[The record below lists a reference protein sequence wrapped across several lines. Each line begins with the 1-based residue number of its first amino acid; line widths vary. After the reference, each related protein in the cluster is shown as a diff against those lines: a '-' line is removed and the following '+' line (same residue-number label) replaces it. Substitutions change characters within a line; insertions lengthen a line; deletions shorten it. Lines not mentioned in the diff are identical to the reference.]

1 MTMEDDL
8 NSTILEKILD
18 ALQRRDEKTLSSLS
32 FTPELLTSPIS
43 EYYTVAQLIAREG
56 SLNVIPPKI
65 LTKEILGQYNALYEN
80 CYTYATKT
88 GTFKDIPQHLLDDE
102 VLMLAPNKGTN
113 AQGGEVYSQILHS
126 QILKNVPR
134 HCFTSRLLID
144 KEYQVTGMNSR
155 ISQAALNGQIK
166 DIPKEFLTRE
176 TLLEKSDDGDLLL
189 HDIIKR
195 GNLNDLAEEFLKEEY
210 LLFKNDCGQ
219 TALHIAAHSGN
230 LKDIPKSL
238 LTPKNLSSPDEYGA
252 RPIEETIYGSCTQA
266 IPEELLDSNKL
277 FSSKQE
283 KVKFF
288 DILSDHIDL
297 SSEGEYKEYQNNGF
311 FHSIEKIISTLD
323 QETFDHIRSI
333 PNVKKLT
340 SKEQI
345 KRQLSKRTTPELKID
360 F

>member
-18 ALQRRDEKTLSSLS
+18 ALQRRDEKTLRSLS

-56 SLNVIPPKI
+56 SLNVIPPEV
-65 LTKEILGQYNALYEN
+65 LTKEILGQYNPLYEN
-80 CYTYATKT
+80 CYTYAAKT

-102 VLMLAPNKGTN
+102 MLMLAPNKGTN

-126 QILKNVPR
+126 QILKDVPR
-134 HCFTSRLLID
+134 HCFTNRLLID
-144 KEYQVTGMNSR
+144 KEYQVAGMNSR
-155 ISQAALNGQIK
+155 IAQAALNGQIK
-166 DIPKEFLTRE
+166 DIPKEFLTPQ
-176 TLLEKSDDGDLLL
+176 TLLHKSDGGNILL
-189 HDIIKR
+189 HDIIKK
-195 GNLNDLAEEFLKEEY
+195 GNLSDLPEEFLKEEY

-238 LTPKNLSSPDEYGA
+238 LTQQNLSGPDDYGA
-252 RPIEETIYGSCTQA
+252 RPIEEAIYGSCTQA
-266 IPEELLDSNKL
+266 IPKEILNSDKL

-283 KVKFF
+283 KIKFF

-311 FHSIEKIISTLD
+311 FNSIEKIISTLD
-323 QETFDHIRSI
+323 QSTFDHIRSS
-333 PNVKKLT
+333 PNLKKLT

-345 KRQLSKRTTPELKID
+345 RRQLNNKTSPELKID